1 MLIDERYNKIL
12 QILSEDGSAKTSYLA
27 EILDVSLE
35 TIRRDLDYLSSENL
49 IKKIH
54 GGAISKNSIS
64 LSYFDRED
72 KNIEEKREMAKIA
85 IRHIKDNETIAL
97 NSSTTNFE
105 IAKLIKGKNLTV
117 ITNSFPI
124 ANELIGLKNI
134 SLILA
139 GGIYSDQEYGFLGD
153 MTAKFLDN
161 FSIDKA
167 FITVGG
173 ISLKRGA
180 TDNLIDEV
188 AVESKMIEISNQTI
202 FLADATKIESNSLI
216 KVCDISNIKTIIT
229 DSNLDDEIK
238 KRYNSYGI
246 DIKNG
251 K

>member
-1 MLIDERYNKIL
+1 
-12 QILSEDGSAKTSYLA
+12 
-27 EILDVSLE
+27 
-35 TIRRDLDYLSSENL
+35 
-49 IKKIH
+49 
-54 GGAISKNSIS
+54 
-64 LSYFDRED
+64 
-72 KNIEEKREMAKIA
+72 MAKIA